1 MPTKDKRL
9 FFKNVFDSG
18 IIDIWFNIVG
28 ATLAT
33 AAFIYMALKGYNS
46 AFLLSTISYLFLI
59 TKATHGTRQSYEYLK
74 EIYVYPADSNRLV
87 STAFYGFF
95 LYFRI
100 QIIIAPIQII
110 LWTSGTGK
118 LPI

>member
-1 MPTKDKRL
+1 VPTKDKRL

-46 AFLLSTISYLFLI
+46 AFLLSIN
-59 TKATHGTRQSYEYLK
+59 KRGQSQFK
-74 EIYVYPADSNRLV
+74 
-87 STAFYGFF
+87 
-95 LYFRI
+95 
-100 QIIIAPIQII
+100 
-110 LWTSGTGK
+110 
-118 LPI
+118 

>member
-1 MPTKDKRL
+1 MSSRDKRL
-9 FFKNVFDSG
+9 FFKNVYESG

-46 AFLLSTISYLFLI
+46 AILLSTISYFFLI
-59 TKATHGTRQSYEYLK
+59 TKATHGTRQPYEYLK
-74 EIYVYPADSNRLV
+74 EIYVYPTDSNKVV
-87 STAFYGFF
+87 STLFSIFF
-95 LYFRI
+95 LYIRL